1 MTIYKK
7 GRLTFM
13 LKEALR
19 PAWAEIN
26 LSNLEYNIKQVKKK
40 VGGREI
46 IGVVKADAYGH
57 GAIAVSKVL
66 LQNGVKA
73 LAVATPH
80 EAAELREAGITCP
93 IIMVGLVP
101 EIYAHTLLNNDII
114 PITATY
120 RHAEAIS
127 NAAKSVGKIIEAF
140 VVVDT
145 GMGRIGFLP
154 NDESVEEIKKINS
167 LSNLKIKG
175 LFSHFAAADE
185 KDKSYTIKQISL
197 FKQFLEKLEQ
207 AGVNI
212 SYRSIGNS
220 AAVMDIPDA
229 YFDAVRP
236 GIILYGCYPSSEVN
250 KDQLKIKPVMSIKA
264 NIIYLKKI
272 PAGYSISYG
281 RKFTT
286 KRESLIATLTL
297 GYADGYPR
305 YLSGKGR
312 VIVNGVYAPVVGN
325 ICMDQCM
332 VDVTDVPGVCLGS
345 EVVVMGKQGDLEIT
359 ADEIAEKTGTINY
372 EIICGFGQRLPK
384 VYVK

>member
-1 MTIYKK
+1 
-7 GRLTFM
+7 M

-19 PAWAEIN
+19 PAWAEIS
-26 LSNLEYNIKQVKKK
+26 LSNLDYNIKQVQKK
-40 VGGREI
+40 VGKREI

-57 GAIAVSKVL
+57 GAIDVSKVL
-66 LQNGVKA
+66 LENGVKS

-80 EAAELREAGITCP
+80 EAAELREADITCP

-101 EIYAHTLLNNDII
+101 EVYAHTLLDNDIV

-120 RHAEAIS
+120 KHAAAIS
-127 NAAKSVGKIIEAF
+127 TAAKAVGKTIEAF
-140 VVVDT
+140 VVIDT

-154 NDESVEEIKKINS
+154 NEESIEEIKKINS
-167 LSNLKIKG
+167 LPNLKIKG

-185 KDKSYTIKQISL
+185 KDKSYTNNQISQYN
-197 FKQFLEKLEQ
+197 QFLKKLKQ
-207 AGVNI
+207 SGINI

-220 AAVMDIPDA
+220 AAVMDVPDS

-236 GIILYGCYPSSEVN
+236 GIILYGCYPSYEVDR
-250 KDQLKIKPVMSIKA
+250 DQLDIKPVMSIKA

-312 VIVNGVYAPVVGN
+312 VIINGVYAPIVGN

-345 EVVVMGKQGDLEIT
+345 EVIVMGSQGDLSIT
-359 ADEIAEKTGTINY
+359 ADEIAEKTRTINY
-372 EIICGFGQRLPK
+372 EIVCGFGQRLPK